1 VLIAYLVLRLLYI
14 IAKAF
19 LGIEVKGRDVF
30 KKLEPPYLL
39 CPNHQSYLDA
49 FIIGSVLPKD
59 VLEKIIHVG
68 ASRYFTGFLS
78 SQLARLINVV
88 PIDPD
93 VHLIR
98 AMRIGAEVLRH
109 GKILNVY
116 PEGRRS
122 FDGELG
128 VFKKGAAILATEL
141 NVPIVPVA
149 LDGTYRIWPRG
160 SSRIRLARVKI
171 SFGEPIEVCNL
182 TSEGTSRERQY
193 EEFTARIKE
202 TIEQLL
208 KEMRHY

>member
-1 VLIAYLVLRLLYI
+1 
-14 IAKAF
+14 
-19 LGIEVKGRDVF
+19 VKGRDVF
-30 KKLEPPYLL
+30 KKIEPPYLL

-49 FIIGSVLPKD
+49 FIICSVLPKD

-182 TSEGTSRERQY
+182 TSAGTSRERQY

-208 KEMRHY
+208 KGMRHY